1 MALLFWHV
9 DEILSDG
16 VECGKLL
23 RELSLLHAN
32 AALFER
38 ELQVID
44 LIYDLQISV
53 WSELVLLLCDWEDRL
68 ARQIFHIRMQTRST
82 LVAPIPLFFWLVPL
96 SPIEINVV
104 SERIQDRHATI
115 NQEGMDS
122 FCLANRY

>member
-53 WSELVLLLCDWEDRL
+53 
-68 ARQIFHIRMQTRST
+68 
-82 LVAPIPLFFWLVPL
+82 
-96 SPIEINVV
+96 
-104 SERIQDRHATI
+104 
-115 NQEGMDS
+115 
-122 FCLANRY
+122 